1 MKDETFMLL
10 SMKDSKSVANA
21 MSNET
26 SQKIIS
32 YLAEKKEATESEIA
46 KALKVPLPTVHYN
59 IQQLKKAKLV
69 DAKEFFWSKKGKE
82 MLVYKLAKRYIIISP
97 DNSETNLSKLK
108 SLLPVTML
116 SVVGSGIVY
125 LWQKSQMGLFRA
137 TEASSAISD
146 AAKNTAQD
154 AVGKLLPGAETM
166 GKIAAPGTEPLTNLT
181 TEVVS
186 QTIEPNLALWFLSGS
201 LFVILVFLLFS
212 LFKKK

>member
-108 SLLPVTML
+108 AF
-116 SVVGSGIVY
+116 
-125 LWQKSQMGLFRA
+125 SQ
-137 TEASSAISD
+137 
-146 AAKNTAQD
+146 
-154 AVGKLLPGAETM
+154 
-166 GKIAAPGTEPLTNLT
+166 
-181 TEVVS
+181 
-186 QTIEPNLALWFLSGS
+186 
-201 LFVILVFLLFS
+201 
-212 LFKKK
+212 

>member
-10 SMKDSKSVANA
+10 SMKDSKSVADA
-21 MSNET
+21 MSNKT

-32 YLAEKKEATESEIA
+32 YLAEHKEATESEIA

-59 IQQLKKAKLV
+59 IQQLKKAKLI

-97 DNSETNLSKLK
+97 ENSETNLSKLK
-108 SLLPVTML
+108 SLLPVTLL
-116 SVVGSGIVY
+116 SVVGSGLVY

-137 TEASSAISD
+137 TEASSAFSES
-146 AAKNTAQD
+146 AKNTAQD
-154 AVGKLLPGAETM
+154 AAGKLLPGAETA
-166 GKIAAPGTEPLTNLT
+166 GKIAAPGTDPLTNLT

-212 LFKKK
+212 ILKKK